1 MITETA
7 GARKAV
13 FIDAACLALIT
24 LLSAL
29 PYITKIGFY
38 SDDWFIVASFH
49 DGRLGLP
56 ALLADFPSR
65 PLQGLYLASLFKLS
79 GTEPLGYHAVNTAII
94 ALSAVGLYLLLIR
107 LRFGRAEAFAS
118 AVVFLL
124 LPQLST
130 VRVWVAAAQVPLSML
145 LALISMHAQLSFVQ
159 SRKPGLVLLAAISA
173 IASVLAY
180 EIFAALIIAFPVG
193 LAFARWKERS
203 IRSSLQSKGIAIAA
217 ATVAV
222 ALAVTAVLKVLL
234 SERARLMKPY
244 DYLVGA
250 YRFFSPSYDWRV
262 DYGPNIFAALD
273 VYAWQTLIRWPEAL
287 ATLVIGGLAFPTLV
301 VVILSGLIVFKRMSS
316 GEEVRPKRLAL
327 VGFAAFLLGHA
338 VFLVLPG
345 LMFSPSGLANRVS
358 VAAAP
363 GVAMLIVA
371 ALIFI
376 VSTLPSRWR
385 RKAIAMSVTLVVIA
399 AMARLVFVEA
409 HWAEASRLQ
418 NRILASAKRD
428 LASVPTGSTVILD
441 RVCPYQGPGV
451 VFETWWDTGPALS
464 LAMGRKIDG
473 DVISERAKIT
483 PRGLVTSIYG
493 EAREYPYGDVL
504 YLYDPSSKFLTQ
516 LRNLTEARS
525 YFSARRP
532 APCPRGF
539 VSQGVIV

>member
-1 MITETA
+1 M
-7 GARKAV
+7 
-13 FIDAACLALIT
+13 
-24 LLSAL
+24 
-29 PYITKIGFY
+29 
-38 SDDWFIVASFH
+38 
-49 DGRLGLP
+49 P

-65 PLQGLYLASLFKLS
+65 PLQGLYLASLFKLF

-94 ALSAVGLYLLLIR
+94 ALSAVALYLLLVR

-118 AVVFLL
+118 VVVFLL

-145 LALISMHAQLSFVQ
+145 LALISMHAQLSSTQ
-159 SRKPGLVLLAAISA
+159 SRKPAFVLLAAVSA

-193 LAFARWKERS
+193 LAFAHWKERS
-203 IRSSLQSKGIAIAA
+203 ISSSSQSKGIIIAA
-217 ATVAV
+217 TTVAV

-273 VYAWQTLIRWPEAL
+273 VYVWQTIIRWPGAL
-287 ATLVIGGLAFPTLV
+287 TKLVSGGLSFPTLAV
-301 VVILSGLIVFKRMSS
+301 VVLVGLIVFQRMSS
-316 GEEVRPKRLAL
+316 GDEARPKRLAL
-327 VGFAAFLLGHA
+327 VGFATFLLGHA

-371 ALIFI
+371 ALIFLA
-376 VSTLPSRWR
+376 STLPSRWR

-399 AMARLVFVEA
+399 AMARLAFVED

-441 RVCPYQGPGV
+441 RVCPYHGPGV

-464 LAMGRKIDG
+464 LALGRKIDG
-473 DVISERAKIT
+473 DVISERTTIT
-483 PRGLVTSIYG
+483 SRGLVTSIYG
-493 EAREYPYGDVL
+493 EAKEYPYEEFL
-504 YLYDPSSKFLTQ
+504 YLYDPGSHSVTT
-516 LRNLTEARS
+516 LRNLPEARA

-532 APCPRGF
+532 APCPQGF
-539 VSQGVIV
+539 VSQGVLI